1 MFIHLQERERDRQR
15 ERQTE
20 RETDRETERE
30 TDRETE
36 RETDRHREMSFA
48 PFPTFFLI
56 LVMIIFHH
64 IHFAWMRVAALV
76 SVRDL
81 GKVTFRA

>member
-1 MFIHLQERERDRQR
+1 MQTDRQTDRQTERER

-20 RETDRETERE
+20 RDRQTD
-30 TDRETE
+30 

-56 LVMIIFHH
+56 LVMIISHH
-64 IHFAWMRVAALV
+64 IHFAWKHVAALV

-81 GKVTFRA
+81 GRVTFRA